1 MGDPTFVGMPL
12 FSRCD
17 GKAVQLSLWIGQL
30 NAITGSEIPKIRHG
44 SILGEI
50 VGESTSIFRQV
61 SDEKKLRLSPS
72 AVSEYENCPQ
82 LYKYRKIEKLPE
94 PPSLDAERGT
104 LVHTI
109 LQDLFEFPS
118 AQRLPQT
125 AIDLLP
131 SRWSAQLEGKP
142 ELKDMVTNEKEW
154 LDRAT
159 SLLTT
164 YFTLENPSTF
174 EATHR
179 EMHLENDFDTDVYL
193 HGYVDRLDIAPTG
206 EVRIVDYK
214 TGKSPKPGWEEK
226 ALFQLRVY
234 ALLYW
239 KATGVLPR
247 LLQLIYLGDG
257 RVVKSNPTMKDI
269 ESAEK
274 VLHRVAKDI
283 FISIQKDYWPP
294 KPSRLCDWCFFKS
307 ICPAH
312 NS

>member
-1 MGDPTFVGMPL
+1 
-12 FSRCD
+12 
-17 GKAVQLSLWIGQL
+17 L
-30 NAITGSEIPKIRHG
+30 NAIASSEIPKIRHG

-50 VGESTSIFRQV
+50 ITLGASIFSQV
-61 SDEKKLRLSPS
+61 SNPENLRLSPS

-82 LYKYRKIEKLPE
+82 QYKYRKIDKLPE

-109 LQDLFEFPS
+109 LQDLFEIP
-118 AQRLPQT
+118 AQGRTPEA

-131 SRWSAQLEGKP
+131 SRWSAQLAGKP
-142 ELKDMVTNEKEW
+142 ALLEMVTNEKEW
-154 LDRAT
+154 LDRA
-159 SLLTT
+159 SALITT
-164 YFTLENPSTF
+164 YFSLENPTTF

-179 EMHLENDFDTDVYL
+179 EMHLENDFDSNVYL
-193 HGYVDRLDIAPTG
+193 HGYVDRLDVAPTG

-214 TGKSPKPGWEEK
+214 TGKAPKPGWEEK

-239 KATGVLPR
+239 KNTGVLPR

-257 RVVKSNPTMKDI
+257 KLVKSNPTMNDI
-269 ESAEK
+269 ESVEK
-274 VLHRVAKDI
+274 VLRRVAKDI
-283 FISIQKDYWPP
+283 FISIENDYWPA

>member
-1 MGDPTFVGMPL
+1 MSNPAFVGVPL
-12 FSRCD
+12 FSRRN
-17 GKAVQLSLWIGQL
+17 GEAIKLALRIGQL
-30 NAITGSEIPKIRHG
+30 NAIAGSEIPRIRHG

-50 VGESTSIFRQV
+50 NAASTSIFSQV
-61 SDEKKLRLSPS
+61 SSEESLRLSPS

-82 LYKYRKIEKLPE
+82 QYKYRKIDKLPE

-104 LVHTI
+104 LVHTV
-109 LQDLFEFPS
+109 LQDLFEIPAAGRTVES
-118 AQRLPQT
+118 AVE
-125 AIDLLP
+125 LLP
-131 SRWSAQLEGKP
+131 SRWSAQLADKP
-142 ELKDMVTNEKEW
+142 VLLEMVTNEKEW
-154 LDRAT
+154 LDRAAA
-159 SLLTT
+159 LLKT
-164 YFTLENPSTF
+164 YFTLENPATF

-179 EMHLENDFDTDVYL
+179 EMHLENDFDTNVYL
-193 HGYVDRLDIAPTG
+193 HGYVDRLDVAPTG

-214 TGKSPKPGWEEK
+214 TGKAPRPGWEEK

-239 KATGVLPR
+239 KNNGVLPR

-257 RVVKSNPTMKDI
+257 KIVKSNPTTAQL
-269 ESAEK
+269 ESTEK

-283 FISIQKDYWPP
+283 FISIEKEYWPA

-312 NS
+312 ND

>member
-1 MGDPTFVGMPL
+1 VNE
-12 FSRCD
+12 
-17 GKAVQLSLWIGQL
+17 A
-30 NAITGSEIPKIRHG
+30 NN
-44 SILGEI
+44 
-50 VGESTSIFRQV
+50 
-61 SDEKKLRLSPS
+61 LRLSPS

-82 LYKYRKIEKLPE
+82 LYKYRKIDKLPE

-104 LVHTI
+104 LVHTV

-118 AQRLPQT
+118 NERTPQT

-131 SRWSAQLEGKP
+131 TRWSAQLA
-142 ELKDMVTNEKEW
+142 D
-154 LDRAT
+154 
-159 SLLTT
+159 
-164 YFTLENPSTF
+164 
-174 EATHR
+174 
-179 EMHLENDFDTDVYL
+179 NDFDTNVYL

-239 KATGVLPR
+239 KNTGVLPR

-257 RVVKSNPTMKDI
+257 RVVKSNPTQADV
-269 ESAEK
+269 ESVEK
-274 VLHRVAKDI
+274 VLRRVAKDI
-283 FISIQKDYWPP
+283 FISIEKEYWPP
-294 KPSRLCDWCFFKS
+294 KPSRLCDWCYFKK

-312 NS
+312 NN

>member
-125 AIDLLP
+125 ALDLLP

-239 KATGVLPR
+239 KATGVLPQ

-257 RVVKSNPTMKDI
+257 RVVKSNPTMNDI

>member
-1 MGDPTFVGMPL
+1 
-12 FSRCD
+12 
-17 GKAVQLSLWIGQL
+17 L

-44 SILGEI
+44 SILGEN
-50 VGESTSIFRQV
+50 VDESTSIFRQV
-61 SDEKKLRLSPS
+61 NEEKSLRLSPS

-82 LYKYRKIEKLPE
+82 LYKYRKIDKLPE

-104 LVHTI
+104 LVHTV

-118 AQRLPQT
+118 NERTPET

-131 SRWSAQLEGKP
+131 SRWKAQLAEKP
-142 ELKDMVTNEKEW
+142 ALMEMVTNEKEW
-154 LDRAT
+154 LDRAS

-164 YFTLENPSTF
+164 YFTLENPATF

-179 EMHLENDFDTDVYL
+179 EMHLENDFDTNVYL

-234 ALLYW
+234 AFLYW
-239 KATGVLPR
+239 KNTGVLPR

-257 RVVKSNPTMKDI
+257 RVVKSNPTQADVD
-269 ESAEK
+269 SVEK
-274 VLHRVAKDI
+274 VLQRVAKDI
-283 FISIQKDYWPP
+283 FISIEKEYWPP
-294 KPSRLCDWCFFKS
+294 KPSRLCDWCYFKK

-312 NS
+312 ND

>member
-1 MGDPTFVGMPL
+1 MRNPALVGMPL
-12 FSRCD
+12 FSRRD
-17 GKAVQLSLWIGQL
+17 RKAVKLSLWIGQL
-30 NAITGSEIPKIRHG
+30 NAITGFEIPKIRHG

-131 SRWSAQLEGKP
+131 SRWSTQLEGKP
-142 ELKDMVTNEKEW
+142 ELKEMVTNEKEW

-164 YFTLENPSTF
+164 YFTLEDPSTF

-239 KATGVLPR
+239 KSTGVLPR

-257 RVVKSNPTMKDI
+257 RMVKSNPTMKDI

-283 FISIQKDYWPP
+283 FISMEKEYWPP

>member
-1 MGDPTFVGMPL
+1 MGVPL
-12 FSRCD
+12 LSRSNCE
-17 GKAVQLSLWIGQL
+17 AVQLPFWIGQL

-44 SILGEI
+44 SILGEF
-50 VGESTSIFRQV
+50 VDQSTGIFSQV
-61 SDEKKLRLSPS
+61 SEEKSLRLSPS

-82 LYKYRKIEKLPE
+82 LYKYRKIDKLPE

-104 LVHTI
+104 LIHTI
-109 LQDLFEFPS
+109 LQDLFEFPT
-118 AQRLPQT
+118 QERTPQT

-131 SRWSAQLEGKP
+131 SRWAAQLEGKP
-142 ELKDMVTNEKEW
+142 ALLEMVSSEKEW
-154 LDRAT
+154 LDRAS
-159 SLLTT
+159 SLLQT

-179 EMHLENDFDTDVYL
+179 EMHLEDDFDSDIYL

-214 TGKSPKPGWEEK
+214 TGKSPRPGWEEK

-239 KATGVLPR
+239 KNTGVIPR

-257 RVVKSNPTMKDI
+257 RIVKSNPTMAEI

-274 VLHRVAKDI
+274 VLRRVAQDI
-283 FISIQKDYWPP
+283 FISIEKEYWPP
-294 KPSRLCDWCFFKS
+294 KPSRLCDWCNFKS

-312 NS
+312 NR

>member
-1 MGDPTFVGMPL
+1 MN
-12 FSRCD
+12 SI
-17 GKAVQLSLWIGQL
+17 A
-30 NAITGSEIPKIRHG
+30 GSEIPKIRHG
-44 SILGEI
+44 SILGEFI
-50 VGESTSIFRQV
+50 QASASIFSQV
-61 SDEKKLRLSPS
+61 SNSENLRLSPS

-109 LQDLFEFPS
+109 LQDLFEIP
-118 AQRLPQT
+118 ANDRTPKA
-125 AIDLLP
+125 AIELLP
-131 SRWSAQLEGKP
+131 SRWAAQLADKP
-142 ELKDMVTNEKEW
+142 ALLEMVTNEKEW
-154 LDRAT
+154 LDRA
-159 SLLTT
+159 SALLST
-164 YFTLENPSTF
+164 YFTLEDPTAF

-179 EMHLENDFDTDVYL
+179 EMHLENDFDSNIYL
-193 HGYVDRLDIAPTG
+193 HGYVDRLDVAPTG

-214 TGKSPKPGWEEK
+214 TGKAPKPGWEEK

-239 KATGVLPR
+239 KNTGVLPR

-257 RVVKSNPTMKDI
+257 KVIKSNPTMTEI

-274 VLHRVAKDI
+274 VLRRVAKDI
-283 FISIQKDYWPP
+283 FISIEKEYWPP
-294 KPSRLCDWCFFKS
+294 KPSRLCDWCYFKS

>member
-1 MGDPTFVGMPL
+1 
-12 FSRCD
+12 
-17 GKAVQLSLWIGQL
+17 L
-30 NAITGSEIPKIRHG
+30 NSITGSEIPKIRHG

-50 VGESTSIFRQV
+50 IEASASIFSQV
-61 SDEKKLRLSPS
+61 SNQENLRLSPS

-109 LQDLFEFPS
+109 LQDLFEIPAS
-118 AQRLPQT
+118 GRTPQA

-131 SRWSAQLEGKP
+131 SRWATQLEGKP
-142 ELKDMVTNEKEW
+142 ALLEMVTNEKEW
-154 LDRAT
+154 LDRA
-159 SLLTT
+159 SALLST
-164 YFTLENPSTF
+164 YFTLENPTTF

-179 EMHLENDFDTDVYL
+179 EMHLENDFDSNVYL
-193 HGYVDRLDIAPTG
+193 HGYVDRLDVAPTG

-214 TGKSPKPGWEEK
+214 TGKAPKPGWEEK

-239 KATGVLPR
+239 KNTGVLPR

-257 RVVKSNPTMKDI
+257 KVIKSNPTMAEI

-274 VLHRVAKDI
+274 VLRRVAKDI
-283 FISIQKDYWPP
+283 FISIEKDYWPP

>member
-1 MGDPTFVGMPL
+1 MGVPL
-12 FSRCD
+12 LSRCD
-17 GKAVQLSLWIGQL
+17 GEAIELPLWIGQL
-30 NAITGSEIPKIRHG
+30 NAIASSEIPKIRHV
-44 SILGEI
+44 SILGEKSNQ
-50 VGESTSIFRQV
+50 STSIFSQV
-61 SDEKKLRLSPS
+61 SEEKNLRLSPS

-82 LYKYRKIEKLPE
+82 LYKYRKIDKLPE
-94 PPSLDAERGT
+94 PPSLEAERGT

-118 AQRLPQT
+118 QERTPQT
-125 AIDLLP
+125 ALDLLP
-131 SRWSAQLEGKP
+131 SRWTAQLEGKP
-142 ELKDMVTNEKEW
+142 ALLEMVANEKEW
-154 LDRAT
+154 LDRAR
-159 SLLTT
+159 SLITT
-164 YFTLENPSTF
+164 YFALENPTSF

-239 KATGVLPR
+239 KNTGVLPR

-257 RVVKSNPTMKDI
+257 RILKSSPTMSDI

-274 VLHRVAKDI
+274 VLKRVAKDI
-283 FISIQKDYWPP
+283 FISIEKEYWPP
-294 KPSRLCDWCFFKS
+294 KPSRLCDWCYFKS

-312 NS
+312 VS

>member
-12 FSRCD
+12 LSRCD

-125 AIDLLP
+125 ALDLLP

-174 EATHR
+174 EATHC
-179 EMHLENDFDTDVYL
+179 EMHLEDDFDTDVYL

-239 KATGVLPR
+239 KATGVLPQ

>member
-142 ELKDMVTNEKEW
+142 ELKAMVTNEKEW

>member
-1 MGDPTFVGMPL
+1 M
-12 FSRCD
+12 S
-17 GKAVQLSLWIGQL
+17 
-30 NAITGSEIPKIRHG
+30 NSEN
-44 SILGEI
+44 
-50 VGESTSIFRQV
+50 
-61 SDEKKLRLSPS
+61 LRLSPS

-109 LQDLFEFPS
+109 LQDLFEIP
-118 AQRLPQT
+118 ANDRTPKA
-125 AIDLLP
+125 AIELLP
-131 SRWSAQLEGKP
+131 SRWAARLADKP
-142 ELKDMVTNEKEW
+142 ALIEMVTNEKEC
-154 LDRAT
+154 LDRA
-159 SLLTT
+159 SALLST
-164 YFTLENPSTF
+164 YFTLEDPTAF

-179 EMHLENDFDTDVYL
+179 EMHLENDFDSNIYL
-193 HGYVDRLDIAPTG
+193 HGYVDRLDVAPTG

-214 TGKSPKPGWEEK
+214 TGKAPKPGWEEK

-239 KATGVLPR
+239 KNTGVLPR

-257 RVVKSNPTMKDI
+257 KVIKSNPTMTEI

-274 VLHRVAKDI
+274 VLRRVAKDI
-283 FISIQKDYWPP
+283 FISIEKEYWPP
-294 KPSRLCDWCFFKS
+294 KPSRLCDWCYFKS